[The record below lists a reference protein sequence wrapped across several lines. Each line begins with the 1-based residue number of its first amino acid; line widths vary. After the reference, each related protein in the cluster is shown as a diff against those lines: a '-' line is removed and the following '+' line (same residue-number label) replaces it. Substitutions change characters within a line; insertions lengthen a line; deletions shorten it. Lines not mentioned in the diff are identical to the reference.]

1 MNLNSNSTAA
11 KLRHLGSRHLRP
23 DAYLRALTKL
33 ADLDCDIGASVA
45 DGYLADIDRVA
56 ELRGRIAILER
67 KIRQLEAH
75 K

>member
-11 KLRHLGSRHLRP
+11 KLRHLGGRHLRP

-33 ADLDCDIGASVA
+33 ADIDIGASVA
-45 DGYLADIDRVA
+45 DGYLAEIDRVA

-67 KIRQLEAH
+67 KIEYLEAH